1 MKKAVKLKA
10 AKPKAAISKSPALY
24 HYQESGLDNIYLKD
38 GFIREQNAEYGEL
51 ISVVNAGELHNV
63 IGAQLAAQAHALN
76 GKEIRF
82 LRKELNM
89 SQRVLAQML
98 GVDEQTVA
106 RWEKEQIPMPRGNQ
120 LVLRSY
126 YLDLQLGDGKF
137 RELVEKLIAMD
148 EVGAATQK
156 SYETIH
162 KGAWR
167 VCATQ

>member
-1 MKKAVKLKA
+1 MKKAVRR
-10 AKPKAAISKSPALY
+10 KPPALY
-24 HYQESGLDNIYLKD
+24 HYRESGLDNVYLKD
-38 GFIREQNAEYGEL
+38 GFIRERDAKYGEL
-51 ISVVNAGELHNV
+51 TSVVNTGELHKV
-63 IGAQLAAQAHALN
+63 IGAQLAAQANALN

-82 LRKELNM
+82 LRKELNL

-106 RWEKEQIPMPRGNQ
+106 RWEKDQIPMPRGNQ

-137 RELVEKLIAMD
+137 RKLVETLIAMD
-148 EVGAATQK
+148 EQCVSKQK
-156 SYETIH
+156 SFETIR

-167 VCATQ
+167 ACVAQ